1 MAARHQRRAAPDAG
15 KDRRALDAA
24 VRGVFESYA
33 RYWLELFRLPGE
45 SPDSIEEHFSIEG
58 FEHIERALDAGNGVV
73 CALPHLGGW
82 EWAGPWISA
91 RGRTL
96 LAVVEPIE
104 PSELFEWFVSQ
115 RAALGMEVVALGDDT
130 APLLL
135 RALRDNRI
143 VALVCDRDITGDGVE
158 VDFFGERTTLP
169 AGPAMLTLRSRAPLI
184 PLAVYFRPHGE
195 HHAVVRPPIPNAR
208 EGRLRDDI
216 ARITQS
222 LAHEFEELVRAAPE
236 QWHLLQ
242 PNWPSDRGATAGPGT
257 MA

>member
-1 MAARHQRRAAPDAG
+1 MAARHQRRAAPDG
-15 KDRRALDAA
+15 GLDDRALDAA

-33 RYWLELFRLPGE
+33 RYWAELFRLPGE

-58 FEHIERALDAGNGVV
+58 FEHIERAIDAGRGVV

-91 RGRTL
+91 RGQTL
-96 LAVVEPIE
+96 LAVVEPLD
-104 PSELFEWFVSQ
+104 PPELFEWFVKQ

-130 APLLL
+130 AHVLL

-143 VALVCDRDITGDGVE
+143 VVLVSDRDLNGDGVE
-158 VDFFGERTTLP
+158 IDFFGERTTLP
-169 AGPAMLTLRSRAPLI
+169 AGPAMLTLRSGAPLI
-184 PLAVYFRPHGE
+184 PLAVYFRPHGG
-195 HHAVVRPPIPNAR
+195 HHAVVRPPIPNERA
-208 EGRLRDDI
+208 GRLREDI

-222 LAHEFEELVRAAPE
+222 LAHEFEDLIRAAPE

-242 PNWPSDRGATAGPGT
+242 PNWPSDRADLGGTRATT
-257 MA
+257 